1 VAGECAQLAARA
13 GGLTKTLVD
22 HAGVIRSDASARNKV
37 CGMEIDLTALPD
49 DPVVLQQML
58 RELVPEL
65 QAENERLQLLIQ
77 RLLRHRYGPRS
88 EQLDADQLQLV
99 LEDEEQA
106 AAEKKAAKE
115 AAEPSEKRRQTRPAN
130 RNRGALPAHLPR
142 FEVVIDLASKEC
154 PCCGGT
160 LHKIGEERTEPLDMV
175 PSQLRVKVTCRPRYA
190 CRVCEGA
197 VVQAPAPERPIDGGV
212 ATEALLVHVVV
223 SKFCDSLPLY
233 RQAQMFKRQG
243 ITLDRSTLSAWV
255 GRTCWWLT
263 PLYELV
269 LNTVLSSNHVF
280 ADETTLPVLDPGRG
294 KTKTGRLWCYA
305 VDDRPWAGPSHPA
318 AAYVY
323 SEDRRGEHPAA
334 HLAAFRGTLQVDG
347 YAGFSSL
354 VERRTDASIRLAF
367 CWAHLRRPFY
377 EFYTSTESPLA
388 AEVLVRI
395 GKLYEIAAEI
405 RGNKAD
411 VRQAVRQQRSRPL
424 VEDLHQWLQNNLP
437 RVPGWSDLAKAMRYA
452 LRHWDGLILYLD
464 DGRLE
469 MDSNVV
475 ERAIRPV
482 TITRKNSLFAGSDGG
497 ARHWAIAMTLIQ
509 TAKLNG
515 VDPMAWLTDVL
526 ERVVSGRTKAH
537 ELHTLLPWNWQ
548 ADNVAELAAAA

>member
-1 VAGECAQLAARA
+1 VQ
-13 GGLTKTLVD
+13 
-22 HAGVIRSDASARNKV
+22 
-37 CGMEIDLTALPD
+37 IDLTALPD
-49 DPVVLQQML
+49 DPDTLQQML
-58 RELVPEL
+58 REVVPEL
-65 QAENERLQLLIQ
+65 QAENEKLRLLIQ

-88 EQLDADQLQLV
+88 EKLDLDQLQLG

-106 AAEKKAAKE
+106 AAESE
-115 AAEPSEKRRQTRPAN
+115 AAEDAKDASGPSGKPRQTKPTN

-142 FEVVIDLASKEC
+142 FEVVIDVESKDC

-160 LHKIGEERTEPLDMV
+160 LHKIGEERTEQLDIV

-190 CRVCEGA
+190 CRTCEGA
-197 VVQAPAPERPIDGGV
+197 VVQAPAPERPIDGGM
-212 ATEALLVHVVV
+212 ATEALVVHVVV

-233 RQAQMFKRQG
+233 RQAQMLKRQG
-243 ITLDRSTLSAWV
+243 ISLDRSTLSTWV
-255 GRTCWWLT
+255 GRACWWLA

-269 LNTVLSSNHVF
+269 LSTVLSSNKVF

-294 KTKTGRLWCYA
+294 RTKTGRLWCYA
-305 VDDRPWAGPSHPA
+305 IDDRPWAGPAPPA

-323 SEDRRGEHPAA
+323 SEDRRGEHPTT
-334 HLAAFRGTLQVDG
+334 HLAAFKGTLQVDG
-347 YAGFSSL
+347 YAGFGSL
-354 VERRTDASIRLAF
+354 VEARTDASIRLAF

-377 EFYTSTESPLA
+377 EFYISTESSLA
-388 AEVLVRI
+388 AEVLARI
-395 GKLYEIAAEI
+395 GRLYEIEAEI
-405 RGNKAD
+405 RGKPPD
-411 VRQAVRQQRSRPL
+411 VRQAVRQQRCRPL
-424 VEDLHQWLQNNLP
+424 VEDLHKWLQNQLP

-515 VDPMAWLTDVL
+515 VDPMAWLTDAL
-526 ERVVSGRTKAH
+526 ERIVSGRTKAH
-537 ELHTLLPWNWQ
+537 ELNSLLPWNWHPND
-548 ADNVAELAAAA
+548 ATKSLMAA